1 MFISPLQKYEPKDF
15 TGLVTENH
23 LGAMYQQEP
32 ILVSNLIEHIYRV
45 NIGEDIVSFMDKF
58 PTLYINDD
66 VPYEWLLQGS
76 DEKNIPLI
84 AAYDSDGSTA
94 ITSVA

>member
-32 ILVSNLIEHIYRV
+32 ILVSRL
-45 NIGEDIVSFMDKF
+45 
-58 PTLYINDD
+58 
-66 VPYEWLLQGS
+66 
-76 DEKNIPLI
+76 EKNHI
-84 AAYDSDGSTA
+84 
-94 ITSVA
+94 

>member
-58 PTLYINDD
+58 PTL
-66 VPYEWLLQGS
+66 
-76 DEKNIPLI
+76 
-84 AAYDSDGSTA
+84 
-94 ITSVA
+94 